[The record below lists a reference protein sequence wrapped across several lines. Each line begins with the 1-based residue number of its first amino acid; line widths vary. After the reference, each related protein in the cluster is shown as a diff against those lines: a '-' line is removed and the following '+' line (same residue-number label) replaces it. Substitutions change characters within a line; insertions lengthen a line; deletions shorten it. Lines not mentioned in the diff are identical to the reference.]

1 MRSFV
6 RFRVVVSCDYTW
18 SDRGPVGWDTLYA
31 AIDRQGEIAG
41 CSLVAIMSLDTLL
54 EAAKFL
60 ESSSRGT
67 TKDDSAIARGT
78 VE

>member
-1 MRSFV
+1 MFV
-6 RFRVVVSCDYTW
+6 RVVISGECTW
-18 SDRGPVGWDTLYA
+18 SDRRRVRGIRFTLPQ
-31 AIDRQGEIAG
+31 ILGRNR
-41 CSLVAIMSLDTLL
+41 LVSFVRVMSLDTLL

-60 ESSSRGT
+60 ESSTKGT